1 MLFLRGES
9 MGLYDYIDQFG
20 DKSFLEVSFNAVD
33 AMIFSYLPYVDFR
46 NVVCL
51 EEKLSIK
58 EAEEK
63 YSLLNSKKKT
73 DIITILEACKLFH
86 TIAEKK
92 RYQDCLLSFYEYIG
106 NEKIQFGAISVE
118 YMTNRVFIAY
128 EGTDSL
134 FSGWIENFLLSYR
147 FPTASHKMAI
157 QYLNKHYTFSRKR
170 LILGGHSKGG
180 NLALVAAMYG
190 NFFARLKID
199 FIYNGDGPGLLEE
212 EFFSHRYQRIQKKYI
227 HLMPEY
233 SVVGVLLNHSNDYVV
248 SANTKSIMAHSIIHW
263 NVEGDS
269 FRTAKLSFFSKELD
283 ASVTNWLKKTS
294 LEEKKNII
302 ENLDQILKDANI
314 QSILELQK
322 DTSKVFQFIQRSKEL
337 TPDSKKAIKELIWI
351 YLKALEKSTQEEWKS
366 FFKQSFSHHKK

>member
-20 DKSFLEVSFNAVD
+20 NKSFSEEAFHAID

-46 NVVCL
+46 NIICDG
-51 EEKLSIK
+51 EKLSIQ
-58 EAEEK
+58 EADEK
-63 YSLLNSKKKT
+63 YSLLNNKKKT
-73 DIITILEACKLFH
+73 DIITILEARELFH
-86 TIAEKK
+86 VIAGKR
-92 RYQDCLLSFYEYIG
+92 RYQDCLLSSYEYIG
-106 NEKIQFGAISVE
+106 NDKIQFGAISVE
-118 YMTNRVFIAY
+118 YMTNKVFIAY

-147 FPTASHKMAI
+147 FPTTSHKMAI

-190 NFFARLKID
+190 NFFTRLKID
-199 FIYNGDGPGLLEE
+199 YIYNGDGPGLLEE
-212 EFFSHRYQRIQKKYI
+212 EFFSHRYQRIQKKYM

-233 SVVGVLLNHSNDYVV
+233 SVVGVLLNHSNDYVI

-269 FRTAKLSFFSKELD
+269 FQSGKLSPFSKELD
-283 ASVTNWLKKTS
+283 VSVTNWLKKTS

-302 ENLDQILKDANI
+302 ENFDQILKDAKI

-322 DTSKVFQFIQRSKEL
+322 DTSKVFQFIQKSKEL

-366 FFKQSFSHHKK
+366 FFKQSFSYHKK